1 MKTVNILYVTLLV
14 AVITIVQCQEEAPK
28 KSSALLRRAA
38 GRNTFTKTTTT
49 TSPPIQDEYQD
60 EIDENGEYIDGDQG
74 ALENS
79 DASTTTTT
87 TEPAKKVGPIIRPF
101 RSNDDLLSALKRRQQ
116 NMKSIKKVT
125 SKPYVEEEQ
134 EKEVVPV
141 SPSKLNANNKP
152 IDRHSTL
159 NAKKNRFG
167 SGRVSSV
174 ASEQHDTQPP
184 AEEVTP
190 QPTVKRPA
198 RSRFGFNRSN

>member
-1 MKTVNILYVTLLV
+1 MKTVNILYVALLV
-14 AVITIVQCQEEAPK
+14 AVITIAQCEEEAPK
-28 KSSALLRRAA
+28 KTSALLRRAA

-49 TSPPIQDEYQD
+49 TSPPLQDEYQD

-74 ALENS
+74 SAENG
-79 DASTTTTT
+79 DAPTTTTT
-87 TEPAKKVGPIIRPF
+87 TEPAKKIGPIIRPF

-134 EKEVVPV
+134 EKEVAPV

-152 IDRHSTL
+152 IDRHSI
-159 NAKKNRFG
+159 NAKKNRFS
-167 SGRVSSV
+167 SGRVSSVV

>member
-1 MKTVNILYVTLLV
+1 MKTVNIVYFTLLV
-14 AVITIVQCQEEAPK
+14 AVITIVQCEEEGPK
-28 KSSALLRRAA
+28 KPNPLLRRAA

-49 TSPPIQDEYQD
+49 TLSPIQDEYQD
-60 EIDENGEYIDGDQG
+60 EIDENGEYIDGEQG
-74 ALENS
+74 IAENS
-79 DASTTTTT
+79 DASSTTTST

-125 SKPYVEEEQ
+125 AKPYIEEQ
-134 EKEVVPV
+134 QDKEATPV
-141 SPSKLNANNKP
+141 LPSKLSSGKS
-152 IDRHSTL
+152 IDRHALT
-159 NAKKNRFG
+159 AKKNRFG
-167 SGRVSSV
+167 NARVPNV
-174 ASEQHDTQPP
+174 AVEQQETQPP